1 MKRNVFIAYPAFF
14 SSFRELIDNLKVV
27 KNPIEI
33 RKNDLV
39 IFSGGEDINPKIYG
53 EENISSYSI
62 NSRRDKIEKRIFEHC
77 IEVGAKM
84 IGVCRGHQLILALH
98 GAKLIQDIK
107 PPHPSYHELFY
118 HDDFYKKLVGENV
131 NSLHH
136 QGVHVNNLP
145 ENFKLIASFDDVI
158 EVAISENCFTI
169 QSHPEFSGNVTLFKY
184 LIKEL

>member
-1 MKRNVFIAYPAFF
+1 MKRKIFIAYPTFF
-14 SSFRELIDNLKVV
+14 SSFKEMIPDLRVV
-27 KNPIEI
+27 RNEKEI
-33 RKNDLV
+33 SKHDLV
-39 IFSGGEDINPKIYG
+39 IFSGGEDIDPKIYG
-53 EENISSYSI
+53 GDDKLSYGI
-62 NSRRDKIEKRIFEHC
+62 NRVRDKIETEIFKRC
-77 IEVGAKM
+77 LEVGAKM